1 MWRKVMQYAA
11 GIGTTIIV
19 WVILGRTV
27 GSGLMPLMVAVGLGL
42 MAYGLVDKRLKKGRG
57 DNEPR

>member
-1 MWRKVMQYAA
+1 MQYAA